1 MITRFYVDNYKCL
14 VNFEYK
20 PQPLE
25 LIIGAN
31 GSGKSTVFEALDKV
45 RQFVAGKADARE
57 LFPPESG
64 TKWMSNSAQVFEVD
78 YEVEGIEFKYRL
90 EIALSSKVF
99 RVEKE
104 LLFRQGKLVI
114 GSQWKPMNGMNYHEQ
129 VMTEYDPFA
138 YVGDEHENEIRF
150 FQWPEEEL
158 EIPLSNPNESMAL
171 PGLSYFHSLNN
182 FLLFKLNPPLM
193 TSEIGKIAPRL
204 NVNGSNFAS
213 YYLYV
218 LQQKQGAMFEV
229 ISHLRDVLP
238 GFDSFA
244 VDEDFEQGKRRLMVI
259 FKNLDGAKGNGKG
272 AAPLKFSFDDL
283 SDGQRALI
291 VLYTLLFCALDA
303 DSTLV
308 IDEPENYIAL
318 AELQPL
324 IFAMEQRM
332 AEQGGQILMI
342 SHNPEFIN
350 MLTDQGRSIRFYRE
364 NNGHTRIAKFDPDPE
379 FELTAAEIVARRL
392 ETNEQ

>member
-20 PQPLE
+20 PQAME

-45 RQFVAGKADARE
+45 RQFAGGKVDAKG
-57 LFPPESG
+57 LFPVVNR
-64 TKWMSNSAQVFEVD
+64 TKWNTKVLQTFEID
-78 YEVEGIEFKYRL
+78 FENDGKEMQYRL
-90 EIALSSKVF
+90 EINLESSYS

-104 LLFRQGKLVI
+104 VFRISGEVVHESI
-114 GSQWKPMNGMNYHEQ
+114 WATVEGMRYEDEDD
-129 VMTEYDPFA
+129 TDPFDDH
-138 YVGDEHENEIRF
+138 VGEIRLAK
-150 FQWPEEEL
+150 WRKEVAGS
-158 EIPLSNPNESMAL
+158 PLSNTNQSMMGEF
-171 PGLSYFHSLNN
+171 PIRSFGHKLNPM
-182 FLLFKLNPPLM
+182 LLCKLNPPLIP
-193 TSEIGKIAPRL
+193 SEIGKAVPRL
-204 NVNGSNFAS
+204 NSNGSNFAS

-229 ISHLRDVLP
+229 ISHLREVLP

-244 VDEDFEQGKRRLMVI
+244 VDEDFEQGKRRLMVN
-259 FKNLDGAKGNGKG
+259 FKNLDGAKTKG

-303 DSTLV
+303 DTTLV

-318 AELQPL
+318 RELQPL
-324 IFAMEQRM
+324 IVLMEQRI
-332 AEQGGQILMI
+332 EESGGQILLI
-342 SHNPEFIN
+342 SHNQEFIN
-350 MLTDQGRSIRFYRE
+350 MLTDRNRCVRFYRE
-364 NNGHTRIAKFDPDPE
+364 NNGHTRIAAFTPDAE
-379 FELTAAEIVARRL
+379 SELTAAEIVARGW
-392 ETNEQ
+392 EDDE

>member
-20 PQPLE
+20 PQPME

-57 LFPPESG
+57 LFTQESG
-64 TKWMSNSAQVFEVD
+64 TKWVSKPTQIFELD
-78 YEVEGIEFKYRL
+78 FIDEGRTHRYRL
-90 EIALSSKVF
+90 KIDLLSDSF
-99 RVEKE
+99 RVEEESFQLEGNEVISSDWK
-104 LLFRQGKLVI
+104 KL
-114 GSQWKPMNGMNYHEQ
+114 NGGGYPDDE
-129 VMTEYDPFA
+129 EDPFA
-138 YVGDEHENEIRF
+138 YDGERHADEVRF
-150 FQWPEEEL
+150 AMWTEEGVEF
-158 EIPLSNPNESMAL
+158 PLSIPNLSVMSAFSMAIY
-171 PGLSYFHSLNN
+171 GRELNSI
-182 FLLFKLNPPLM
+182 LLTKLNPPLM

-204 NVNGSNFAS
+204 NANGSNFAS

-244 VDEDFEQGKRRLMVI
+244 VDEDFEQGKRRLMVN
-259 FKNLDGAKGNGKG
+259 FKNLDGAKTKG
-272 AAPLKFSFDDL
+272 AAPLKFSLDDL

-303 DSTLV
+303 DATLV

-318 AELQPL
+318 RELQPL
-324 IFAMEQRM
+324 IMLMEERI
-332 AEQGGQILMI
+332 EEVGGQILLI
-342 SHNPEFIN
+342 SHNQEFIN
-350 MLTDQGRSIRFYRE
+350 MLTDRGKCVRFYRE
-364 NNGHTRIAKFDPDPE
+364 NNGHTRIAAFNPE
-379 FELTAAEIVARRL
+379 SKLEAAEIVARGW
-392 ETNEQ
+392 EDDE

>member
-64 TKWMSNSAQVFEVD
+64 TKWMNNSTQAFEID
-78 YEVEGIEFKYRL
+78 FEVEGIEVKYRL
-90 EIALSSKVF
+90 GVNLDSESY

-104 LLFRQGKLVI
+104 LYQF
-114 GSQWKPMNGMNYHEQ
+114 
-129 VMTEYDPFA
+129 
-138 YVGDEHENEIRF
+138 GDEVIESSWSDSPKKRAALIDGDLQGYYDGTQEFHEDELRFINIFGDQEISF
-150 FQWPEEEL
+150 
-158 EIPLSNPNESMAL
+158 PLSNPNQSMFGVSKDLWITWASNL
-171 PGLSYFHSLNN
+171 IFIH
-182 FLLFKLNPPLM
+182 KLNPPLM

-229 ISHLRDVLP
+229 ISHLRDELT

-244 VDEDFEQGKRRLMVI
+244 VDEDLEQGKRRLMVI
-259 FKNLDGAKGNGKG
+259 FKNLDGAKNKG

-303 DSTLV
+303 DATLV

-318 AELQPL
+318 RELQPL
-324 IFAMEQRM
+324 IALMEERI
-332 AEQGGQILMI
+332 EEVGGQILLI
-342 SHNPEFIN
+342 SHNQEFIN
-350 MLTDQGRSIRFYRE
+350 MLTDRGKCVRFTRE
-364 NNGHTRIAKFDPDPE
+364 NNGHTRIAAFNPDSP
-379 FELTAAEIVARRL
+379 LTAAEIVARGW
-392 ETNEQ
+392 EDDEQ

>member
-20 PQPLE
+20 PQLLE

-57 LFPPESG
+57 LFTPETS
-64 TKWMSNSAQVFEVD
+64 TKWSNVPIQVFEIDFV
-78 YEVEGIEFKYRL
+78 VRQGQLRYRL
-90 EIALSSKVF
+90 EIDLSSESF
-99 RVEKE
+99 RVERE
-104 LLFRQGKLVI
+104 AYFLGAQVI
-114 GSQWKPMNGMNYHEQ
+114 ESSWKDSMKRREIL
-129 VMTEYDPFA
+129 E
-138 YVGDEHENEIRF
+138 VGDDWAYENEDPHQDQMRV
-150 FQWPEEEL
+150 L
-158 EIPLSNPNESMAL
+158 EMVEDGVDMPLSNPNQSM
-171 PGLSYFHSLNN
+171 LSVFPQSQIVHS
-182 FLLFKLNPPLM
+182 FAAILLCKLNPPLM

-229 ISHLRDVLP
+229 ISHLREVLP

-259 FKNLDGAKGNGKG
+259 FKNLDGAKGKG

-303 DSTLV
+303 GSTLV
-308 IDEPENYIAL
+308 IDEPENYISL
-318 AELQPL
+318 RELQPL
-324 IFAMEQRM
+324 ILLMEERI
-332 AEQGGQILMI
+332 EEVGGQILLI
-342 SHNPEFIN
+342 SHNQEFIN
-350 MLTDQGRSIRFYRE
+350 MLTDRGKCVRFTRE
-364 NNGHTRIAKFDPDPE
+364 NNGHTRITAFNPDSP
-379 FELTAAEIVARRL
+379 LTAAEIVARGW
-392 ETNEQ
+392 EDDEQ

>member
-57 LFPPESG
+57 LFPQNSRN
-64 TKWMSNSAQVFEVD
+64 KWNDKFFQVFELD
-78 YEVEGIEFKYRL
+78 VENEGLKTHYRL
-90 EIALSSKVF
+90 EIDLTSHDF
-99 RVEKE
+99 RVGKE
-104 LLFRQGKLVI
+104 ILNIADNAQIESIWGEIDELAQDIKEGSESLDRSECKFRFMKHGAS
-114 GSQWKPMNGMNYHEQ
+114 GTS
-129 VMTEYDPFA
+129 
-138 YVGDEHENEIRF
+138 
-150 FQWPEEEL
+150 
-158 EIPLSNPNESMAL
+158 IPLSNPNDSIMGMIPRRITEGELGSAL
-171 PGLSYFHSLNN
+171 LC
-182 FLLFKLNPPLM
+182 KLNPPLM

-259 FKNLDGAKGNGKG
+259 FKNLDGAKSNGKG

-291 VLYTLLFCALDA
+291 VLYTLLFCALDENA
-303 DSTLV
+303 TLV

>member
-45 RQFVAGKADARE
+45 RQFVTSKADARE
-57 LFPPESG
+57 LFPPESR
-64 TKWMSNSAQVFEVD
+64 TKWISKFDQIFEIDFEV
-78 YEVEGIEFKYRL
+78 GSTQLHYRL
-90 EIALSSKVF
+90 EINLLSDAF
-99 RVEKE
+99 RVQKE
-104 LLFRQGKLVI
+104 LYRRSGGAKLESIWGEVTTEGYKITDEENRQFADHTGETRFVQLNE
-114 GSQWKPMNGMNYHEQ
+114 SQS
-129 VMTEYDPFA
+129 
-138 YVGDEHENEIRF
+138 
-150 FQWPEEEL
+150 
-158 EIPLSNPNESMAL
+158 IPLSNLNQSMMTTL
-171 PGLSYFHSLNN
+171 PQSILEELDFI
-182 FLLFKLNPPLM
+182 LLYKLNPPLM
-193 TSEIGKIAPRL
+193 TDEIGKIAPRL
-204 NVNGSNFAS
+204 NVNGSDFAS

-259 FKNLDGAKGNGKG
+259 FKNPDAAKTKG

-303 DSTLV
+303 DATLV

-318 AELQPL
+318 RELQPL
-324 IFAMEQRM
+324 ILLMEERIE
-332 AEQGGQILMI
+332 AVGGQVLLI
-342 SHNPEFIN
+342 SHNQEFIN
-350 MLTDQGRSIRFYRE
+350 MLTDRGRCVRFYRE
-364 NNGHTRIAKFDPDPE
+364 NNGHTRIAAFNPDSP
-379 FELTAAEIVARRL
+379 LTAAEIVARGW
-392 ETNEQ
+392 EDDEQ

>member
-1 MITRFYVDNYKCL
+1 MITRFYADNYKCL

-45 RQFVAGKADARE
+45 RQFVTGKANAKA
-57 LFPPESG
+57 LFTPGSE
-64 TKWMSNSAQVFEVD
+64 TKWSNSPTQTFEID
-78 YEVEGIEFKYRL
+78 FEDQGETTSYRL
-90 EIALSSKVF
+90 EINLASDSF
-99 RVEKE
+99 RVEVEK
-104 LLFRQGKLVI
+104 FRIGKDSIIESV
-114 GSQWKPMNGMNYHEQ
+114 WKKIEGRSYQLDEDS
-129 VMTEYDPFA
+129 DPFDDH
-138 YVGDEHENEIRF
+138 VDDLRF
-150 FQWPEEEL
+150 LSSTDGEL
-158 EIPLSNPNESMAL
+158 NIAMSDPNQSIV
-171 PGLSYFHSLNN
+171 NN
-182 FLLFKLNPPLM
+182 FSLRRRGRSFDSILLCKLNPPLM
-193 TSEIGKIAPRL
+193 TFEIGKIAPRL

-259 FKNLDGAKGNGKG
+259 FKNLDGAKGKG

-303 DSTLV
+303 DATLV
-308 IDEPENYIAL
+308 IDEPENYISL
-318 AELQPL
+318 RELQPL
-324 IFAMEQRM
+324 IMLMEERI
-332 AEQGGQILMI
+332 EEVGGQILLI
-342 SHNPEFIN
+342 SHNQEFIN
-350 MLTDQGRSIRFYRE
+350 MLTDRGKCVRFTRE
-364 NNGHTRIAKFDPDPE
+364 NNGHTRIAAFNPDS
-379 FELTAAEIVARRL
+379 ELTAAEIVARGW
-392 ETNEQ
+392 EDDEQ

>member
-45 RQFVAGKADARE
+45 RQFMTGRADARE
-57 LFPPESG
+57 LFTPETS
-64 TKWMSNSAQVFEVD
+64 TKWVYNPTQVFEV
-78 YEVEGIEFKYRL
+78 EFKVRDKETKYRL
-90 EIALSSKVF
+90 EIDISSASF

-104 LLFRQGKLVI
+104 SLQTGESRIETV
-114 GSQWKPMNGMNYHEQ
+114 WKDTKTRYEILKEGDWE
-129 VMTEYDPFA
+129 A
-138 YVGDEHENEIRF
+138 YA
-150 FQWPEEEL
+150 EEEAHKDQL
-158 EIPLSNPNESMAL
+158 RVAELMWEDMDLPLSNPNQSMLGVVRDEWIMRA
-171 PGLSYFHSLNN
+171 SHSTLIY
-182 FLLFKLNPPLM
+182 KLNPPLM

-218 LQQKQGAMFEV
+218 LQQKQGTMFEV
-229 ISHLRDVLP
+229 ISHLREVLP

-259 FKNLDGAKGNGKG
+259 FKNLDGAKGKG

-291 VLYTLLFCALDA
+291 VLYTLLFCALDEKA
-303 DSTLV
+303 TLV
-308 IDEPENYIAL
+308 IDEPENYISL
-318 AELQPL
+318 RELQPL
-324 IFAMEQRM
+324 IMLMEERI
-332 AEQGGQILMI
+332 EEVGGQILLI
-342 SHNPEFIN
+342 SHNQEFIN
-350 MLTDQGRSIRFYRE
+350 MLTDRGKCVRFYRE
-364 NNGHTRIAKFDPDPE
+364 NNGHTRIAAFNPDS
-379 FELTAAEIVARRL
+379 ELTAAEIVARGW
-392 ETNEQ
+392 EDDEQ

>member
-20 PQPLE
+20 PQPME

-45 RQFVAGKADARE
+45 RRFMDEKVNVEEIFSLQTRTKWVKESSSSQTFELDFNHGEEHFRYRLQIARE
-57 LFPPESG
+57 YEDFYVEHEVLTRNGHPYFESFWKG
-64 TKWMSNSAQVFEVD
+64 
-78 YEVEGIEFKYRL
+78 VEGLDDKDISLKFHQKYPKQLRWMRYHLAGL
-90 EIALSSKVF
+90 EVPLNNPTQSILSVLPLHAQL
-99 RVEKE
+99 EN
-104 LLFRQGKLVI
+104 LLFLR
-114 GSQWKPMNGMNYHEQ
+114 
-129 VMTEYDPFA
+129 
-138 YVGDEHENEIRF
+138 
-150 FQWPEEEL
+150 
-158 EIPLSNPNESMAL
+158 
-171 PGLSYFHSLNN
+171 
-182 FLLFKLNPPLM
+182 LNPPL
-193 TSEIGKIAPRL
+193 IGSQFGKVESRL
-204 NVNGSNFAS
+204 NLNGSNFAS

-244 VDEDFEQGKRRLMVI
+244 VDEDFERGKRRLMVN
-259 FKNLDGAKGNGKG
+259 FKNLDGAKTKG

-303 DSTLV
+303 EATLV

-318 AELQPL
+318 RELQPL
-324 IFAMEQRM
+324 IMLMEERI
-332 AEQGGQILMI
+332 EEVGGQILLI
-342 SHNPEFIN
+342 SHNQEFIN
-350 MLTDQGRSIRFYRE
+350 MLTDRGKCVRFYRE
-364 NNGHTRIAKFDPDPE
+364 NNGHTRIAAFNPDSPLE
-379 FELTAAEIVARRL
+379 SAEIVARGW
-392 ETNEQ
+392 EDDEQ

>member
-1 MITRFYVDNYKCL
+1 MITRFYADNYKCL

-31 GSGKSTVFEALDKV
+31 GSGKSTVFEALEKV
-45 RQFVAGKADARE
+45 RQFLEGKTDARD
-57 LFPPESG
+57 LFTLEGG
-64 TKWMSNSAQVFEVD
+64 TKWSNLPAQIFEV
-78 YEVEGIEFKYRL
+78 EIVSQNNKMIYRL
-90 EIALSSKVF
+90 EVDLLSKSY

-104 LLFRQGKLVI
+104 VLRNAAAIVLETGWTKNIEGNFGLNMESSPPDKHKAEFRVVK
-114 GSQWKPMNGMNYHEQ
+114 
-129 VMTEYDPFA
+129 
-138 YVGDEHENEIRF
+138 VGDVREV
-150 FQWPEEEL
+150 
-158 EIPLSNPNESMAL
+158 PLSNPNQSMTNL
-171 PGLSYFHSLNN
+171 FSGFSSDSYGFGAT
-182 FLLFKLNPPLM
+182 FIYKLNPPLM

-204 NVNGSNFAS
+204 NINGSNFAS

-259 FKNLDGAKGNGKG
+259 FKNLDGAKGKG

-303 DSTLV
+303 DATLV
-308 IDEPENYIAL
+308 IDEPENYISL
-318 AELQPL
+318 RELQPL
-324 IFAMEQRM
+324 IMLMEERI
-332 AEQGGQILMI
+332 EEVGGQILLI
-342 SHNPEFIN
+342 SHNQEFIN
-350 MLTDQGRSIRFYRE
+350 MLTDRGKCVRFTRE
-364 NNGHTRIAKFDPDPE
+364 NNGHTRIAAFNPDSS
-379 FELTAAEIVARRL
+379 LTAAEIVARGW
-392 ETNEQ
+392 EDDEQ